1 MGFYA
6 KKTLTGYRKIDG
18 GAADQ
23 EADHY
28 IETKE
33 EHEETL
39 QRLRKA
45 QEAAHYARESVQK
58 ENKRAEKEAD
68 GKPSASLINVCGLIT
83 SR

>member
-23 EADHY
+23 EAEYY

-39 QRLRKA
+39 QRLRDA
-45 QEAAHYARESVQK
+45 QESAHYARESVQK
-58 ENKRAEKEAD
+58 EKKRTAKAAEMAD
-68 GKPSASLINVCGLIT
+68 SAE
-83 SR
+83 R

>member
-39 QRLRKA
+39 QRLRDA
-45 QEAAHYARESVQK
+45 QESAHYARESAQ
-58 ENKRAEKEAD
+58 R
-68 GKPSASLINVCGLIT
+68 
-83 SR
+83 